1 VRPAGSAAGAEPSA
15 ARAHASAP
23 AAADLDRRGL
33 GLLGG
38 AHLSVDLCQAAVPA
52 LLPFFV
58 AQRGYSYAAAGA
70 LVFAAT
76 VGSSLIQP
84 LFGHAADRLQLP
96 WLMPAGVLAAGAGIA
111 LAGLSSS
118 YALTFAAIVLSGIGV
133 AAFHPEG
140 ARHANY
146 ASGASKAQGMSL
158 FALGGNAGFAV
169 GPLLTTGCVLVLGL
183 PGTLVLGLVPA
194 TAGATLLLKRA
205 RLRGLRVR
213 GARAAESGP
222 ATASRDRWAPFARLT
237 GVISLRSCVHFGLL
251 SFVPVWFVT
260 TLGTSEAAGNAAL
273 TAMLAAGAAGTV
285 IGGRIADRVG
295 RRTILLGCLAL
306 AGPLLAAFIAAPTAL
321 AFALIA
327 LVGFTVVGTFAITVV
342 LGQEYLPNRLGMAS
356 GVTLGAAIGVGGAL
370 APVLGALA
378 DAQGIGT
385 AMWVIAALPLPAL
398 MLALTLPGE
407 GRLLRA
413 PQVPKT
419 RSPASPSPGRM

>member
-1 VRPAGSAAGAEPSA
+1 VK
-15 ARAHASAP
+15 
-23 AAADLDRRGL
+23 ADLDRRGL

-96 WLMPAGVLAAGAGIA
+96 WLMPAGVLMAGAGIA
-111 LAGLSSS
+111 LAGVASTYL
-118 YALTFAAIVLSGIGV
+118 LTFAAIVLSGIGV

-146 ASGASKAQGMSL
+146 ASGAMKAKGMSL
-158 FALGGNAGFAV
+158 FAVGGNAGFAL
-169 GPLLTTGCVLVLGL
+169 GPALTTGSVLAVGL
-183 PGTLVLGLVPA
+183 PGTLLVGLVPG
-194 TAGATLLLKRA
+194 TAGAVLLAKRG
-205 RLRGLRVR
+205 RLRGLRAR
-213 GARAAESGP
+213 GAAAAQARQEGEQ
-222 ATASRDRWAPFARLT
+222 RDRWGAFGRLT

-251 SFVPVWFVT
+251 AFVPVWFVT
-260 TLGTSEAAGNAAL
+260 TLGTSEAGGNAAL
-273 TAMLAAGAAGTV
+273 TAMLASGAAGTV

-295 RRTILLGCLAL
+295 RRTILLGCLA
-306 AGPLLAAFIAAPTAL
+306 ATAPLLAAFILAPAAL
-321 AFALIA
+321 AFPLVA
-327 LVGFTVVGTFAITVV
+327 LVGLTVVGTFAITVV

-378 DAQGIGT
+378 DAHGIET

-398 MLALTLPGE
+398 LLALTLPAD
-407 GRLLRA
+407 GRALRA
-413 PQVPKT
+413 RQVPKT

>member
-1 VRPAGSAAGAEPSA
+1 VK
-15 ARAHASAP
+15 
-23 AAADLDRRGL
+23 ADLDRRGL

-58 AQRGYSYAAAGA
+58 QQRGYSYAAAGA

-96 WLMPAGVLAAGAGIA
+96 WLMPAGVLMAGAGIA
-111 LAGLSSS
+111 LAGVASTYL
-118 YALTFAAIVLSGIGV
+118 LTFAAIVLSGIGV

-146 ASGASKAQGMSL
+146 ASGPMKARGMSL
-158 FALGGNAGFAV
+158 FALGGNAGFAL
-169 GPLLTTGCVLVLGL
+169 GPALTTGCVLAVGL
-183 PGTLVLGLVPA
+183 PGTLMLGLIPGA
-194 TAGATLLLKRA
+194 AGAVLLAKRG
-205 RLRGLRVR
+205 RLRGLRAR
-213 GARAAESGP
+213 GAAAAESSTE
-222 ATASRDRWAPFARLT
+222 AARQDRWGAFGRLT

-251 SFVPVWFVT
+251 AFVPVWFVT
-260 TLGTSEAAGNAAL
+260 TLGTSEAGGNAAL
-273 TAMLAAGAAGTV
+273 TAMLASGAAGTV

-295 RRTILLGCLAL
+295 RRTILLGCLA
-306 AGPLLAAFIAAPTAL
+306 ATAPLLAAFILAPAAL
-321 AFALIA
+321 AFPLVALIG
-327 LVGFTVVGTFAITVV
+327 LVVVGTFAITVV

-378 DAQGIGT
+378 DAHGIES
-385 AMWVIAALPLPAL
+385 ALWVVAALPLPAL
-398 MLALTLPGE
+398 MLALTLPAD
-407 GRLLRA
+407 GRARSA
-413 PQVPKT
+413 RQVPKT